1 MTRSLEVRL
10 TASARMH
17 AVQTPVIP
25 AVAALIADTPG
36 TISLGQGIAHYPPP
50 PEVSHAL
57 INFGQRP
64 GAHVYQAVTGTLEL
78 KTAIE
83 HKLARDNDVSV
94 AHPRIVVTAGANMAF
109 NNALLAV
116 ASQGDEII
124 LLSPY
129 YFNHEMAITMADCVP
144 VIVPTDAN
152 YQPDLDALRRA
163 ITPRSKAIVTVSP
176 NNPTGAVYPR
186 ETLKAINDLCREQ
199 GLYHISDETYEYFT
213 YDGVE
218 HCSPLEFPNSSAH
231 TISIY
236 SLSKAYGFA
245 SWRIGYMVIPE
256 TLTQAVEKIQ
266 DTVLICPPVVSQV
279 AATAAL
285 EVGKSY
291 CEPFVAGYAEVR
303 TLVLNQLAQLADV
316 VSVPQPDGAFYCLLN
331 CNVPLEPMQV
341 VQRLIRDFG
350 VAVIPGDTFGI
361 DGCYLRVSYGALDKD
376 SVDAGIGRL
385 CEGLRVIVG
394 GGSS

>member
-1 MTRSLEVRL
+1 
-10 TASARMH
+10 MH

-50 PEVSHAL
+50 PEVGRAL
-57 INFGQRP
+57 AHFGQNAE
-64 GAHVYQAVTGTLEL
+64 AHVYQPVTGTPEL
-78 KTAIE
+78 KNAIQR
-83 HKLARDNDVSV
+83 KLASDNNIDVD
-94 AHPRIVVTAGANMAF
+94 AERIVVTAGANMAF

-124 LLSPY
+124 LLAPY

-144 VIVPTDAN
+144 VVVPTDAQ
-152 YQPDLDALRRA
+152 YQPDLEAIRAA
-163 ITPRSKAIVTVSP
+163 ITPRSKAVVTVSP
-176 NNPTGAVYPR
+176 NNPTGAVYPADS
-186 ETLKAINDLCREQ
+186 LKAINDLCAEH

-213 YDGVE
+213 YDGAT
-218 HCSPLEFPNSSAH
+218 HTNPLEFAGASPY

-256 TLTQAVEKIQ
+256 QLKQAVEKIQ

-291 CEPFVAGYAEVR
+291 CEPFVAGYADVR
-303 TLVLNQLAQLADV
+303 TLVLEQLAQLADF

-331 CNVPLEPMQV
+331 CDLPLKPMQV
-341 VQRLIRDFG
+341 VQRLIREFG

-361 DGCYLRVSYGALDKD
+361 DGCYLRISYGALDKD

-385 CEGLRVIVG
+385 CEGLRVIA
-394 GGSS
+394 GGSSS

>member
-1 MTRSLEVRL
+1 MQ
-10 TASARMH
+10 

-25 AVAALIADTPG
+25 TVAALIAQTPS

-50 PEVSHAL
+50 PQVSSAL
-57 INFGQRP
+57 ANFGRDP
-64 GAHVYQAVTGTLEL
+64 AEHIYKAVTGTDAL
-78 KTAIE
+78 KTAIAQ
-83 HKLARDNDVSV
+83 KLATDNGVNIPQ
-94 AHPRIVVTAGANMAF
+94 ARIVVTAGANMAF

-144 VIVPTDAN
+144 VVVPTDDN
-152 YQPDLDALRRA
+152 YQPDITAIEQA

-176 NNPTGAVYPR
+176 NNPTGAVYPA
-186 ETLKAINDLCREQ
+186 ETLQAINDVCRAH
-199 GLYHISDETYEYFT
+199 GVFHISDETYEYFT
-213 YDGVE
+213 YEGVQ
-218 HCSPLEFPNSSAH
+218 HVSPLELPNSHPH

-256 TLTQAVEKIQ
+256 TLSQAVEKIQ
-266 DTVLICPPVVSQV
+266 DTILICPPVVSQV

-285 EVGKSY
+285 EVGKHY
-291 CEPFVAGYAEVR
+291 CEPFVAGYADVR
-303 TLVLNQLAQLADV
+303 TLVLAQLEQLADFV
-316 VSVPQPDGAFYCLLN
+316 TVPQPDGAFYCLLN
-331 CNVPLEPMQV
+331 CDLPLAPMQV
-341 VQRLIRDFG
+341 VQRLIREFG

-361 DGCYLRVSYGALDKD
+361 DGCYLRISYGALDKD

-385 CEGLRVIVG
+385 CAGLRAIAG
-394 GGSS
+394 SGSS

>member
-1 MTRSLEVRL
+1 MTS
-10 TASARMH
+10 ASARMH

-25 AVAALIADTPG
+25 TVAALIAKTPG

-50 PEVSHAL
+50 PQVNDAL
-57 INFGQRP
+57 SNFWQQP
-64 GAHVYQAVTGTLEL
+64 NAHVYQPVTGTPAL
-78 KTAIE
+78 KAAIQQ
-83 HKLARDNDVSV
+83 KLASDNGVDID
-94 AHPRIVVTAGANMAF
+94 AARIIVTAGANMAF

-129 YFNHEMAITMADCVP
+129 YFNHDMAITMADCVP
-144 VIVPTDAN
+144 VVVATDDN
-152 YQPDLDALRRA
+152 YQPDMTALTRA
-163 ITPRSKAIVTVSP
+163 ITPRTKAIVTVSP
-176 NNPTGAVYPR
+176 NNPTGVVYAA
-186 ETLKAINDLCREQ
+186 ESLKAINDLCAEH
-199 GLYHISDETYEYFT
+199 GLFHISDETYEYFT
-213 YDGVE
+213 YDGVT
-218 HCSPLEFPNSSAH
+218 HISPLEFAGADAH

-256 TLTQAVEKIQ
+256 TLELAVEKIQ
-266 DTVLICPPVVSQV
+266 DTILICPPVVSQV

-291 CEPFVAGYAEVR
+291 CEPYVASYAEVR
-303 TLVLNQLAQLADV
+303 KMVLAQLAQLADFV
-316 VSVPQPDGAFYCLLN
+316 RVPQPDGAFYCLLN
-331 CNVPLEPMQV
+331 CNLPYEPMQV
-341 VQRLIRDFG
+341 VQKLIRDFG

-361 DGCYLRVSYGALDKD
+361 EGCYLRISYGALAKD

-385 CEGLRVIVG
+385 CEGLQAIAVDG
-394 GGSS
+394 C